1 MDKNKI
7 QKYEQE
13 RNDKRILLNKLFVNI
28 KDDEFLSANE
38 EMEESIQFPKEI
50 KKIEEN
56 NKNSNNN
63 LLSINK
69 NKKPKIIS
77 SSSLLNISKEIN
89 IQKEIEKDYNQ
100 NELSIIQNNII
111 FYDEKNIDDDNKEND
126 IEKII
131 NYSNNDKI
139 NINQT
144 IQINDKKDIKMSKL
158 NKIKLTSKKKNKFN
172 TSNLSNKKTD
182 NNNDYNKKN
191 RVEDKNNNYN
201 NNNRSCCNKQSY
213 NNGMDISC
221 GNSSNNSI
229 VNHYFNNNSNI
240 NNKNIMYISKS
251 KKSNLSIFSNKNE
264 NNNFNSERSDNTLIQ
279 KIKKKDSKLDIDENN
294 NKNIINLKP
303 ITIKIKNHYR
313 NQINLE
319 TLSNVNT
326 NEKILESDEIFHKNI
341 NVQKSIRANLILPT
355 KKLSYNSR
363 YSSNNSNNNDNNKI
377 NFEDNNII
385 RCKTLIEKK
394 LLNIPILIFISILHL
409 FSLISSDIKH
419 IWLPREVDL
428 YFDIVNYIILLY
440 LIFEIIIVSILHES
454 YLFGLI
460 FWVDVIGAICVIF
473 DIEMFVAFVLGYGPI
488 DKNFE
493 NSKITNSIE
502 YIVVCT
508 MMFGRAI
515 RASKIFRILKFYN
528 VINTKKKFK
537 NLYTD
542 IQNRDIVT
550 EEENK
555 QKLIQKIQI
564 LEASEDESDESYSS
578 ENSFHN
584 SDEEKESN
592 INKNYNNNIKRSN
605 SHAINGINFQMEKE
619 ITKDL
624 KNINSK
630 RKSRI
635 SQRKNS
641 LRILRQNNSL
651 KNSARYSVADVP
663 YNFNN
668 FNYEGKDEK
677 KIEKENEKKLKEKRE
692 EELYKK
698 IDEAIKNTKI
708 TSRVNNSVRK
718 KLIII
723 LIIILIICIILDEE
737 IFSNYK
743 DNITSYVFIFEP
755 ILYYSSHND
764 TNNEKIKKFLSSIE
778 GNDFPVINITENDK
792 LIYENEKL
800 VKKNLRYCELL
811 IISSNKTYS
820 EKNEI
825 INIVYSKKSDSDLK
839 HILLFLGTLLV
850 FLSLIISSIY
860 FEKDLTNILL
870 SPIEVMIIIAN
881 RVANDPMNAKD
892 IEDLEQDI
900 IGLLPKSN
908 STIKKINKKN
918 KNNDIKEEKEINIKY
933 YESYNCYEV
942 QTILTAIVKISA
954 LLAMSVGE
962 AGGEI
967 IHKNLS
973 SHHEL
978 HLHSRGKKKIAIFGF
993 CNIRNFEQINLVLEE
1008 ETIPLINKIAEI
1020 VHSSVDKFRGSTNK
1034 NIGNTFL
1041 NVWKFY
1047 NNLNMK
1053 SSKNIIKLKK
1063 DNLIEIDPTNPQIGI
1078 TADCSV
1084 LAYLRCILKINKNL
1098 NILSYKKNKLL
1109 KEINPNFKID
1119 MGFGL
1124 HLGYG
1129 IEGPVGSLFKMEVSY
1144 LSPNVNIASR
1154 LQTATNQFGVS
1165 LLISGKLYNLFSEE
1179 MKQIC
1184 RYVDCVTVKGSSEP
1198 IDLYTIDINYNVRP
1212 QKIENIKIINDQK
1225 EKAKIFKEKKM
1236 MLESLIEQYRSVS
1249 SLILD
1254 KESYLEL
1261 IDEKSE
1267 KFYDS
1272 WEYAMYFY
1280 KKGDWKDAKLYF
1292 EQCLKEDSND
1302 GPANTLYNYIKKYDF
1317 ESPINWRG
1325 ERELTSK

>member
-1 MDKNKI
+1 M
-7 QKYEQE
+7 
-13 RNDKRILLNKLFVNI
+13 
-28 KDDEFLSANE
+28 
-38 EMEESIQFPKEI
+38 
-50 KKIEEN
+50 
-56 NKNSNNN
+56 
-63 LLSINK
+63 
-69 NKKPKIIS
+69 
-77 SSSLLNISKEIN
+77 
-89 IQKEIEKDYNQ
+89 
-100 NELSIIQNNII
+100 
-111 FYDEKNIDDDNKEND
+111 
-126 IEKII
+126 
-131 NYSNNDKI
+131 
-139 NINQT
+139 
-144 IQINDKKDIKMSKL
+144 
-158 NKIKLTSKKKNKFN
+158 
-172 TSNLSNKKTD
+172 
-182 NNNDYNKKN
+182 
-191 RVEDKNNNYN
+191 
-201 NNNRSCCNKQSY
+201 
-213 NNGMDISC
+213 
-221 GNSSNNSI
+221 
-229 VNHYFNNNSNI
+229 
-240 NNKNIMYISKS
+240 
-251 KKSNLSIFSNKNE
+251 
-264 NNNFNSERSDNTLIQ
+264 
-279 KIKKKDSKLDIDENN
+279 
-294 NKNIINLKP
+294 
-303 ITIKIKNHYR
+303 
-313 NQINLE
+313 
-319 TLSNVNT
+319 
-326 NEKILESDEIFHKNI
+326 
-341 NVQKSIRANLILPT
+341 
-355 KKLSYNSR
+355 KLS
-363 YSSNNSNNNDNNKI
+363 
-377 NFEDNNII
+377 
-385 RCKTLIEKK
+385 
-394 LLNIPILIFISILHL
+394 
-409 FSLISSDIKH
+409 
-419 IWLPREVDL
+419 
-428 YFDIVNYIILLY
+428 
-440 LIFEIIIVSILHES
+440 
-454 YLFGLI
+454 
-460 FWVDVIGAICVIF
+460 
-473 DIEMFVAFVLGYGPI
+473 
-488 DKNFE
+488 
-493 NSKITNSIE
+493 
-502 YIVVCT
+502 
-508 MMFGRAI
+508 
-515 RASKIFRILKFYN
+515 
-528 VINTKKKFK
+528 
-537 NLYTD
+537 
-542 IQNRDIVT
+542 
-550 EEENK
+550 
-555 QKLIQKIQI
+555 
-564 LEASEDESDESYSS
+564 
-578 ENSFHN
+578 
-584 SDEEKESN
+584 
-592 INKNYNNNIKRSN
+592 
-605 SHAINGINFQMEKE
+605 
-619 ITKDL
+619 
-624 KNINSK
+624 
-630 RKSRI
+630 
-635 SQRKNS
+635 
-641 LRILRQNNSL
+641 
-651 KNSARYSVADVP
+651 
-663 YNFNN
+663 
-668 FNYEGKDEK
+668 
-677 KIEKENEKKLKEKRE
+677 
-692 EELYKK
+692 
-698 IDEAIKNTKI
+698 KI

-933 YESYNCYEV
+933 YESCNCYEV

-1109 KEINPNFKID
+1109 KEINPKFKID